1 MPASIRIV
9 VAPGERL
16 MGGHIASVLAEEWR
30 AAGHRVCVGPVAALD
45 ADIGLLHLD
54 RTVIPADLVPANPDR
69 RPFLNASLRDISKRR
84 VSRQLVTREM
94 RDAGP
99 VIVKTNTNAFGKPEW
114 SRLPWYRQQRLRRR
128 LADSR
133 SWRYLRVLPPG
144 DYPVLASVSDVPAW
158 VWEREDLV
166 VERFLSEREGDHF
179 ILRVWMFFGSRFYAT
194 KIYGSSPVVKSRTIV
209 RYEYVEEVPEEIQAV
224 RRDLSIDYGKIDFAI
239 VDGRPVVYDVNKT
252 PASPGAS
259 RSANVRRL
267 AAGIEDYL
275 QRG

>member
-30 AAGHRVCVGPVAALD
+30 AAGHHVLVGPVSALD
-45 ADIGLLHLD
+45 ADIGILHMD
-54 RTVIPADLVPANPDR
+54 RTIISPASVPENPGG
-69 RPFLNASLRDISKRR
+69 RPFLNARLLDISKRR
-84 VSRQLVTREM
+84 ISRQLVTRNM
-94 RDAGP
+94 RDIGP
-99 VIVKTNTNAFGKPEW
+99 VIVKTDANAFGRPEW
-114 SRLPWYRQQRLRRR
+114 TRLPWYRQQRLRRS
-128 LADSR
+128 LADPR

-144 DYPVLASVSDVPAW
+144 DYPVLASVSEVPAW
-158 VWEREDLV
+158 VWDREDLV

-179 ILRVWMFFGSRFYAT
+179 ILRVWMFFGGRGYAT

-209 RYEYVEEVPEEIQAV
+209 RHEYVDEVPAEIQAV
-224 RRDLSIDYGKIDFAI
+224 RRDLSIDYGKIDYAI
-239 VDGRPVVYDVNKT
+239 VDGHPVVYDVNKT

-259 RSANVRRL
+259 RSKNVRRL
-267 AAGIEDYL
+267 AAGIQDFL